1 MIILPPTLP
10 RHKPVQTIC
19 SWKAGSRR
27 PWDEKNSPGFTLIE
41 VLMAAAILAIG
52 LAGVATLIA
61 RASVQDVRSAR
72 ICRGSHM
79 VEEFLEKAIRAQYS
93 AKAFHSLADSNASA
107 VIDGVL
113 FSLSCTMADN
123 TPVERCKEMTCTV
136 TWISDGSHAST
147 RYIYVLSPKF

>member
-1 MIILPPTLP
+1 MTSLSPTLP
-10 RHKPVQTIC
+10 RHKPVKPMC
-19 SWKAGSRR
+19 ARKAGSRR
-27 PWDEKNSPGFTLIE
+27 PWNENNSPGFTLIE

-61 RASVQDVRSAR
+61 RSSAQDIRSGH
-72 ICRGSHM
+72 ICQGSHLAQ
-79 VEEFLEKAIRAQYS
+79 EFLEKAIRAQYS

-136 TWISDGSHAST
+136 TWNNSDSNAST